1 MVIWLDIVFHT
12 DQHLIMKILWL
23 LVALG
28 YGFSIMYSRLFLG
41 VHSID
46 QVVYGASI
54 GIWSAFTMQFCL
66 RDYIEQE
73 IKNLNEC
80 LVTNF
85 KTRFLICWLAFI
97 IVEGG
102 QVIEFVTLNHL
113 ITKNDDNQPIWSI
126 NIKMAGC
133 ERSLLEPFQTLSLV

>member
-1 MVIWLDIVFHT
+1 MNNRFIKPPLS
-12 DQHLIMKILWL
+12 KIEKEKKAEDFLN
-23 LVALG
+23 
-28 YGFSIMYSRLFLG
+28 FSTEKDTQKRG
-41 VHSID
+41 
-46 QVVYGASI
+46 
-54 GIWSAFTMQFCL
+54 
-66 RDYIEQE
+66 QE